1 MRPLELR
8 LAAFGPYAG
17 EEQLDLRPLGR
28 GGLFLV
34 TGDTGAGKTTL
45 FDAVSYALFG
55 QLSGGV
61 RGVDTVRSDY
71 ADPGLETY
79 VELIFEHRDK
89 QYTVRRSP
97 QYRRPKKR
105 GEGDTLHP
113 AAVVFTPPEGPVL
126 EKIQE
131 ADEAIRGLL
140 GMDGEQ
146 FRQIAMIAQGQFTE
160 LLNAPGDRRSGV
172 LRQIFGTGPCREL
185 QEKLRALASHCA
197 RATEQSDAAL
207 RQYFAG
213 LKPPAGQ
220 AGAALSALLADE
232 GCVWRCGEILE
243 CLEEICAADEA
254 DQAGLRASAAALDAE
269 VERCATRLEQARQ
282 ASRMQGEAQ
291 RQAAALAALEAQ
303 QEEQALRHGRLAEL
317 GGQSEELAG
326 RARAVKEA
334 LPAYIRREAQRAK
347 KIALEEK
354 IAAAAARAERWQR
367 QCGEEKA
374 RAAGLEQAV
383 NEGAAAALEA
393 QKAESEAQRLAAAL
407 AQVKAAA
414 ALGRELREKQEAA
427 QTQQQAFLQAQE
439 ACGAAAAAYNE
450 AERLFWQSQAGLLAA
465 ELKPQAPCP
474 VCGSTHHP
482 HPAECVERA
491 PDKAQLDEHK
501 RRLETARA
509 RREAAAAASGAAL
522 AAEKAAVEHFVAR
535 ANAALAGCG
544 QKAQHAEPR
553 PAALALREA
562 SAELQ
567 HQADEAGQRSAAAQ
581 KQAAAGRKAAA
592 ELPLCRQLAEQ
603 LAAKL
608 EEEQAALGR
617 LREQAAQ
624 AAARVEEL
632 GASLAFGSEAEAKA
646 ALAGL
651 ERQKQELEQ
660 RIKQGEE
667 LWQNYQRD
675 LANARGLLAQRTAD
689 LAQMTAAPGAAAAL
703 EAKLAEQKAL
713 REAVQGRWR
722 QLTARLEANREAAK
736 AIQAEAKKGAAARH
750 TAELADKLARTAG
763 GTLTGGLGKRQF
775 EQYVL
780 AAYFESA
787 VRAANQRLTGMTGG
801 QYELLCRGRADGRG
815 QSALDLD
822 VLDNYTGKV
831 RSVKSLS
838 GGETFQAALALA
850 LGLSDA
856 IAQFAGG
863 VQADT
868 LFVDEGFGTL
878 DEDSLEKAIATL
890 HGLAAGERLVGIIS
904 HVPQLRGRIEKQ
916 ILVSKTP
923 CGSHMQL
930 REL

>member
-1 MRPLELR
+1 MRPLELK

-17 EEQLDLRPLGR
+17 EEHIDLRPLGR

-71 ADPGLETY
+71 ADPALETS
-79 VELIFEHRDK
+79 VELCFEHRGR

-113 AAVVFTPPEGPVL
+113 AAVAFTPPEGPVL

-131 ADEAIRGLL
+131 ADEAIRALL

-160 LLNAPGDRRSGV
+160 LLNAPGERRSGV
-172 LRQIFGTGPCREL
+172 LRQIFGTGACREL
-185 QEKLRALASHCA
+185 QEKLRAAAASCA

-207 RQYFAG
+207 RQYFAS
-213 LKPPAGQ
+213 LKAPAGEEARLAELLEDQ
-220 AGAALSALLADE
+220 AA
-232 GCVWRCGEILE
+232 VYRCGEILE
-243 CLEEICAADEA
+243 RMEELCAADETA
-254 DQAGLRASAAALDAE
+254 QAQLRRNAAALDGE
-269 VERCATRLEQARQ
+269 VEACAARLEQARQ
-282 ASRMQGEAQ
+282 AAQMQQQAQ
-291 RQAAALAALEAQ
+291 RQAAAVAALEAQ
-303 QEEQALRHGRLAEL
+303 QEQQAERHAA
-317 GGQSEELAG
+317 LAG
-326 RARAVKEA
+326 LAQESEALAGQIRGLKEA
-334 LPAYIRREAQRAK
+334 LPAYARREAQRAAK
-347 KIALEEK
+347 KALEERLGG
-354 IAAAAARAERWQR
+354 AGARAEALKSR
-367 QCGEEKA
+367 QGEEQA
-374 RAAGLEQAV
+374 RAVRLEQEAG
-383 NEGAAAALEA
+383 EGAAAALAA
-393 QKAESEAQRLAAAL
+393 QKAQSEAERLAAAL

-414 ALGRELREKQEAA
+414 ALGRELRERQEQARAA
-427 QTQQQAFLQAQE
+427 KEGFLQAQK
-439 ACGAAAAAYNE
+439 ACDEAAAAHGG
-450 AERLFWQSQAGLLAA
+450 AERRFWQSQAGLLAA
-465 ELKPQAPCP
+465 ELRDGAPCP
-474 VCGSTHHP
+474 VCGSAQHP
-482 HPAECVERA
+482 QPAQPVKGA
-491 PDKAQLDEHK
+491 PDKKELD
-501 RRLETARA
+501 RLKAGWEAARA
-509 RREAAAAASGAAL
+509 CREKAAAAS
-522 AAEKAAVEHFVAR
+522 
-535 ANAALAGCG
+535 
-544 QKAQHAEPR
+544 
-553 PAALALREA
+553 
-562 SAELQ
+562 
-567 HQADEAGQRSAAAQ
+567 SAAQAQ
-581 KQAAAGRKAAA
+581 QASDAARERAAAGQQAA
-592 ELPLCRQLAEQ
+592 EELPRCRQLAQQ
-603 LAAKL
+603 LAARL
-608 EEEQAALGR
+608 EEENAALSR
-617 LREQAAQ
+617 LREELAQ
-624 AAARVEEL
+624 AAGREEEA
-632 GASLAFGSEAEAKA
+632 GAALPFAGEAEARA
-646 ALAGL
+646 ALARL
-651 ERQKQELEQ
+651 EQQKQQLDQ
-660 RIKQGEE
+660 RAKRGEE
-667 LWQNYQRD
+667 LWQNYQRE
-675 LANARGLLAQRTAD
+675 LENARGLLAQRTAD
-689 LAQMTAAPGAAAAL
+689 LRRLGAAVQNAAAL

-722 QLTARLEANREAAK
+722 QLTARLEANREAVK
-736 AIQAEAKKGAAARH
+736 AIRAEAQRGEKARH
-750 TAELADKLARTAG
+750 AAELADRLARTAG

-787 VRAANQRLTGMTGG
+787 VQAANGRLAGMTGG

-856 IAQFAGG
+856 ISQFAGG
-863 VQADT
+863 VRADT

-916 ILVSKTP
+916 VVVTKTP
-923 CGSHMQL
+923 CGSHMEL

>member
-1 MRPLELR
+1 MRPLELK

-17 EEQLDLRPLGR
+17 EEHIDLRPLGR

-71 ADPGLETY
+71 ADPALETS
-79 VELIFEHRDK
+79 VELCFEHRGR

-113 AAVVFTPPEGPVL
+113 AAVAFTPPEGPVL

-131 ADEAIRGLL
+131 ADEAIRALL

-160 LLNAPGDRRSGV
+160 LLNAPGERRSGV
-172 LRQIFGTGPCREL
+172 LRQIFGTGACREL
-185 QEKLRALASHCA
+185 QEKLRAAAASCA

-207 RQYFAG
+207 RQYFAS
-213 LKPPAGQ
+213 LKAPAGEEARLAELLEDQ
-220 AGAALSALLADE
+220 AA
-232 GCVWRCGEILE
+232 VYRCGEILE
-243 CLEEICAADEA
+243 RMEELCAADETA
-254 DQAGLRASAAALDAE
+254 QAQLRRNAAALDGE
-269 VERCATRLEQARQ
+269 VEACAARLEQARQ
-282 ASRMQGEAQ
+282 AAQMQQQAQ
-291 RQAAALAALEAQ
+291 RQAAAVAALEAQ
-303 QEEQALRHGRLAEL
+303 QEQQAERHAA
-317 GGQSEELAG
+317 LAG
-326 RARAVKEA
+326 LAQESEALAGQIRGLKEA
-334 LPAYIRREAQRAK
+334 LPAYARREAQRAAK
-347 KIALEEK
+347 KALEERLGG
-354 IAAAAARAERWQR
+354 AGARAEALKSR
-367 QCGEEKA
+367 QGEEQA
-374 RAAGLEQAV
+374 RAVRLEQEAG
-383 NEGAAAALEA
+383 EGAAAALAA
-393 QKAESEAQRLAAAL
+393 QKAQSEAERLAAAL

-414 ALGRELREKQEAA
+414 ALGRELRERQEQARAA
-427 QTQQQAFLQAQE
+427 KEGFLQAQK
-439 ACGAAAAAYNE
+439 ACDEAAAAHGG
-450 AERLFWQSQAGLLAA
+450 AERRFWQSQAGLLAA
-465 ELKPQAPCP
+465 ELRDGAPCP
-474 VCGSTHHP
+474 VCGSAQHP
-482 HPAECVERA
+482 QPAQPVKGA
-491 PDKAQLDEHK
+491 PDKKELD
-501 RRLETARA
+501 RLKAGWEAARA
-509 RREAAAAASGAAL
+509 CREKAAAASSAAQAAQQ
-522 AAEKAAVEHFVAR
+522 AAEESFVGR

-544 QKAQHAEPR
+544 LPAGHAEPR
-553 PAALALREA
+553 PAALALK
-562 SAELQ
+562 
-567 HQADEAGQRSAAAQ
+567 EAGAALQTQAAQ
-581 KQAAAGRKAAA
+581 AQQASDAARERAAAGQQAA
-592 ELPLCRQLAEQ
+592 EELPRCRQLAQQ
-603 LAAKL
+603 LAARL
-608 EEEQAALGR
+608 EEENAALSR
-617 LREQAAQ
+617 LREELAQ
-624 AAARVEEL
+624 AAGREEEA
-632 GASLAFGSEAEAKA
+632 GAALPFAGEAEARA
-646 ALAGL
+646 ALARL
-651 ERQKQELEQ
+651 EQQKQQLDQ
-660 RIKQGEE
+660 RAKRGEE
-667 LWQNYQRD
+667 LWQNYQRE
-675 LANARGLLAQRTAD
+675 LENARGLLAQRTAD
-689 LAQMTAAPGAAAAL
+689 LRRLGAAVQNAAAL

-722 QLTARLEANREAAK
+722 QLTARLEANREAVK
-736 AIQAEAKKGAAARH
+736 AIRAEAQRSEKARH
-750 TAELADKLARTAG
+750 AAELADRLARTAG

-787 VRAANQRLTGMTGG
+787 VQAANGRLAGMTGG

-856 IAQFAGG
+856 ISQFAGG
-863 VQADT
+863 VRADT

-916 ILVSKTP
+916 VVVTKTP
-923 CGSHMQL
+923 CGSHMEL

>member
-17 EEQLDLRPLGR
+17 EERLDLRPLGR

-71 ADPGLETY
+71 ADPALETY
-79 VELIFEHRDK
+79 VELCFEHRGK
-89 QYTVRRSP
+89 EYTVWRSP

-105 GEGDTLHP
+105 GEGETLHP
-113 AAVVFTPPEGPVL
+113 AAVAFTPPEGQVL
-126 EKIQE
+126 ERIQE
-131 ADEAIRGLL
+131 ADEAIRALL

-160 LLNAPGDRRSGV
+160 LLNAPGEKRSGV
-172 LRQIFGTGPCREL
+172 LRQIFGTGACREL
-185 QEKLRALASHCA
+185 QEKLRAAAAGCA

-213 LKPPAGQ
+213 LKAPAGEE
-220 AGAALSALLADE
+220 ARLAELLADE
-232 GCVWRCGEILE
+232 GAVYRCKEVAELMDE
-243 CLEEICAADEA
+243 LCAADEA
-254 DQAGLRASAAALDAE
+254 AQAQLRQSAAELDAG
-269 VERCATRLEQARQ
+269 VEECAARLEQARQ
-282 ASRMQGEAQ
+282 AARMQQEAQ

-303 QEEQALRHGRLAEL
+303 QEPQAQRHAA
-317 GGQSEELAG
+317 LAG
-326 RARAVKEA
+326 LAQESEALAGQIRAVKEA
-334 LPAYIRREAQRAK
+334 LPAYARRQAQRAAK
-347 KIALEEK
+347 EALEAK
-354 IAAAAARAERWQR
+354 LGAAETRAGQYRRRQQEEQARAMR
-367 QCGEEKA
+367 
-374 RAAGLEQAV
+374 LEQAA
-383 NEGAAAALEA
+383 NEGAAAALAA
-393 QKAESEAQRLAAAL
+393 QKAGSEAEQLAAAL
-407 AQVKAAA
+407 EQVKAAA
-414 ALGRELREKQEAA
+414 ALGRQLRERQEQARAA
-427 QTQQQAFLQAQE
+427 EDAFLKAQQTCDE
-439 ACGAAAAAYNE
+439 AAAAHSA
-450 AERLFWQSQAGLLAA
+450 AERRFWQSQAGLLAA
-465 ELKPQAPCP
+465 ELQPEAPCP
-474 VCGSTHHP
+474 VCGSTRHP
-482 HPAECVERA
+482 SPAQPVEGA
-491 PDKAQLDEHK
+491 PDRGELDALKGQWEAA
-501 RRLETARA
+501 RLARE
-509 RREAAAAASGAAL
+509 RAAAASGAAR
-522 AAEKAAVEHFVAR
+522 AAQKAAQESFVER
-535 ANAALAGCG
+535 ANAALTGC
-544 QKAQHAEPR
+544 ALPAEHTEPR
-553 PAALALREA
+553 PAAVALKEA
-562 SAELQ
+562 ERALQARAAEAQ
-567 HQADEAGQRSAAAQ
+567 KASAAAQ
-581 KQAAAGRKAAA
+581 KQAAEGQKAAA
-592 ELPLCRQLAEQ
+592 ALPPCRQLAQ
-603 LAAKL
+603 QMADRL
-608 EEEQAALGR
+608 EEENAALGR
-617 LREQAAQ
+617 LREELAQ
-624 AAARVEEL
+624 AAGREEEA
-632 GASLAFGSEAEAKA
+632 GAALPFAGEAEARA

-651 ERQKQELEQ
+651 EQQKQQIEL
-660 RIKQGEE
+660 RVKQGEE
-667 LWQNYQRD
+667 LWQSYQREV
-675 LANARGLLAQRTAD
+675 ARARGLLAQRTAD
-689 LAQMTAAPGAAAAL
+689 LDRLGAAARNAAAL

-722 QLTARLEANREAAK
+722 QLTARLEANREALK
-736 AIQAEAKKGAAARH
+736 AIRAEAQRGEKARRA
-750 TAELADKLARTAG
+750 AELADRLARTAG

-787 VRAANQRLTGMTGG
+787 VQAANGRLAGMTGG

-856 IAQFAGG
+856 IGQFAGG

-878 DEDSLEKAIATL
+878 DEESLEKAIATL

-916 ILVSKTP
+916 VVVTKTP
-923 CGSHMQL
+923 CGSHMEL